1 MKRGVLFTGLL
12 SIVILWC
19 IWNGQPLAVHAEIA
33 SDDAFE
39 GVTWEK
45 IIEDDIEGP
54 RGVVQSMC
62 ATEDYIICIENF
74 EDSVE
79 KPDII
84 KAYYRNDTDAYGNKV
99 EKYSLAKRVV
109 ERSYEH
115 GNGMAYNPKTG
126 EIAVALYTHLSPE
139 NRGCIF
145 LMDSKT
151 LSYKGKVKIADDYNI
166 LGIGYDGENDRY
178 IIQTNVDGGYS
189 FKILDNQFQVIEDL
203 GEYIGTS
210 KGNNFQDLCV
220 SGDYIINFPLTLG
233 LGIGDFINVY
243 SISRRALVS
252 CPQLDFNLGNVTS
265 DEPESICELEPGV
278 FAAVVNMDY
287 ADGSRKFGIYRTMVP
302 YNFPAAKVEEE
313 DQDELTP
320 SENVSAD
327 GENIEIAEPDE
338 TENSSGD
345 DQAPEEENTSFL
357 DAALQLMKTTYS
369 MKSIMKA
376 ALVIFF
382 ALDTILVIYLKVL
395 SVRRK
400 RKRKLERAKRERQRI
415 QQHIRATYG
424 E

>member
-19 IWNGQPLAVHAEIA
+19 IWSRQLLAVHAEIA

-54 RGVVQSMC
+54 RGIVQSMC

-74 EDSVE
+74 EDNAE

-115 GNGMAYNPKTG
+115 GNGMAYNPNTG

-145 LMDSKT
+145 LMDSET
-151 LSYKGKVKIADDYNI
+151 LSYKGKIKISDDYNI
-166 LGIGYDGENDRY
+166 LGIGYDTENDRY

-189 FKILDNQFQVIEDL
+189 FKILDNQFQIIEDL

-243 SISRRALVS
+243 SISRKALVS
-252 CPQLDFNLGNVTS
+252 CPQADFNLGNITS

-278 FAAVVNMDY
+278 FAAVVNVDY
-287 ADGSRKFGIYRTMVP
+287 ADGSRKFGIYKTMVP
-302 YNFPAAKVEEE
+302 YNFPAEKVEEE
-313 DQDELTP
+313 EPDKVNPGEDI
-320 SENVSAD
+320 SSD
-327 GENIEIAEPDE
+327 GENAEIEPGEM
-338 TENSSGD
+338 ENSSED
-345 DQAPEEENTSFL
+345 INEPEEEKTSFL
-357 DAALQLMKTTYS
+357 DAAMQVMKTTYS
-369 MKSIMKA
+369 MKSIMKV
-376 ALVIFF
+376 ALIIFF
-382 ALDTILVIYLKVL
+382 VLDTILVIYLKVL

>member
-1 MKRGVLFTGLL
+1 MRRGVLFIGLF

-19 IWNGQPLAVHAEIA
+19 IWSGQLLTVYAEIA

-39 GVTWEK
+39 GVIWEK

-54 RGVVQSMC
+54 RGVIQSMC

-74 EDSVE
+74 EDNTE

-115 GNGMAYNPKTG
+115 GNGMAYNPNTG
-126 EIAVALYTHLSPE
+126 EIAVALYTHLLAE

-151 LSYKGKVKIADDYNI
+151 LSYKGKIKISDDYNI
-166 LGIGYDGENDRY
+166 LGIGYDTENDRY

-189 FKILDNQFQVIEDL
+189 FKILDNQFQIIEDL
-203 GEYIGTS
+203 GEYVGTS

-243 SISRRALVS
+243 SISRKALVS
-252 CPQLDFNLGNVTS
+252 CPQLDFNLGDVIS

-278 FAAVVNMDY
+278 FAAVVNVDY
-287 ADGSRKFGIYRTMVP
+287 ADGSRKFGIYKTMVP
-302 YNFPAAKVEEE
+302 YNFPAAKAEEE
-313 DQDELTP
+313 ESDEPNQDEDA
-320 SENVSAD
+320 SA
-327 GENIEIAEPDE
+327 GEENIEIEPKKAENDS
-338 TENSSGD
+338 ENIIG
-345 DQAPEEENTSFL
+345 PEEEKTSFL
-357 DAALQLMKTTYS
+357 DAAMQLMKTTYS
-369 MKSIMKA
+369 MKSIMKV
-376 ALVIFF
+376 ALIIFF
-382 ALDTILVIYLKVL
+382 ALDIVLVIYLKVL

-400 RKRKLERAKRERQRI
+400 RKRKLERTKRERQQI
-415 QQHIRATYG
+415 KQQIRATYG

>member
-1 MKRGVLFTGLL
+1 MKRGALFTRLL

-19 IWNGQPLAVHAEIA
+19 VWGGQPLAVCAEIA

-74 EDSVE
+74 EDSAE

-99 EKYSLAKRVV
+99 EKYTLAKRVV

-115 GNGMAYNPKTG
+115 GNGMAYNPNTG

-145 LMDSKT
+145 LMDAKT
-151 LSYKGKVKIADDYNI
+151 LSYKGKIKISDDYNI

-189 FKILDNQFQVIEDL
+189 FKILDSQFQIIEDL

-243 SISRRALVS
+243 SISRKALVS
-252 CPQLDFNLGNVTS
+252 CPKLDFDLGNVTS

-278 FAAVVNMDY
+278 FAAVVNVDY
-287 ADGSRKFGIYRTMVP
+287 PDGSRKFGIYKTMVP
-302 YNFPAAKVEEE
+302 YNFPASKEDEEE
-313 DQDELTP
+313 PDAAKAG
-320 SENVSAD
+320 VD
-327 GENIEIAEPDE
+327 GAEGTEDAGAE
-338 TENSSGD
+338 TEEAGKDRGD
-345 DQAPEEENTSFL
+345 KPEPKTEKTSFL
-357 DAALQLMKTTYS
+357 DTAMQLMKTTYS
-369 MKSIMKA
+369 MKSVMKV

-382 ALDTILVIYLKVL
+382 VLDIVLVIYLKVL

-400 RKRKLERAKRERQRI
+400 RKRMLESAKRKRQRI
-415 QQHIRATYG
+415 KQEIRLKYG